1 MTIRRNVSSLYAR
14 QVCRRRTS
22 ESTEPARRRAC
33 LSRDPAKI
41 RHYGADARL
50 TASDVTRRTAWLRMQ
65 AELAG
70 KNLGFRHVARGNRQ
84 ARRSANRLAH
94 DRLGQDL
101 AAAHDLHRFA
111 DDPPR
116 EG

>member
-1 MTIRRNVSSLYAR
+1 MLGHDLFRKPVPSPDQVWAR
-14 QVCRRRTS
+14 LFRDHALVRQGCRCRTS

-84 ARRSANRLAH
+84 ARRSANRLA
-94 DRLGQDL
+94 
-101 AAAHDLHRFA
+101 
-111 DDPPR
+111 
-116 EG
+116 